1 MDYREAG
8 VDIGTEAQFVKR
20 IISQLKFSR
29 DDFRKLP
36 LELGFTGLIEFG
48 DYYLALNTD
57 GVGTKIIVAN
67 EMKKWD
73 TIGIDCIAMNVND
86 TITVGAEP
94 LAFVDYLAIDSYNLK
109 MAEEIGIG
117 LNRGAEEANIT
128 IVGGETATVPEIT
141 KGADLS
147 GTSMGIVKKNEL
159 VSGEAVKE
167 GDIIFGI
174 PSSGIHSNG
183 LTLARKLFPDLHE
196 KVRGK
201 EIGLE
206 LLTPT
211 RIYVRDIMELLKIE
225 NCKVHGMAHITG
237 GGLLNILRVKDIR
250 YVIEYPMKPQWIFD
264 EIKERG
270 NVSIGEMYRTFN
282 MGMGFAVIAPE
293 ECENEIKEIIK
304 DAKAV
309 GHVESGHGV
318 EVPEF
323 NIIFD

>member
-8 VDIGTEAQFVKR
+8 VDIVTEAQFVKR

-29 DDFRKLP
+29 KDFGKFP
-36 LELGFTGLIEFG
+36 LELGFTGIIEFG
-48 DYYLALNTD
+48 DYYIALNTD

-117 LNRGAEEANIT
+117 LNKGAEEANIT
-128 IVGGETATVPEIT
+128 IVGGETATIPEIT

-147 GTSMGIVKKNEL
+147 GTSMGVVKKDRIITGDE
-159 VSGEAVKE
+159 VKE

-183 LTLARKLFPDLHE
+183 LTLARKIFPDMHE
-196 KVRGK
+196 KVKGK

-211 RIYVRDIMELLKIE
+211 KIYVRDIMELLKRGD
-225 NCKVHGMAHITG
+225 CKVHGMAHITG
-237 GGLLNILRVKDIR
+237 GGLLNILRVKDR
-250 YVIEYPMKPQWIFD
+250 KYVIEYPMKPPWIFN

-270 NVSIGEMYRTFN
+270 NVSIEEMYRTFN
-282 MGMGFAVIAPE
+282 MGMGFTVIAPD
-293 ECENEIKEIIK
+293 ECESEIKRIIK
-304 DAKAV
+304 DAREV

-318 EVPEF
+318 VVPEF
-323 NIIFD
+323 NLRVD